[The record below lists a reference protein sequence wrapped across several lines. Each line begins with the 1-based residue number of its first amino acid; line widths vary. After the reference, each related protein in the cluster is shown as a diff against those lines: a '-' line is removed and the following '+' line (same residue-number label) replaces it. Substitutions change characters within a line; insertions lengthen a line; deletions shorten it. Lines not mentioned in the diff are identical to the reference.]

1 MTGSAASPTPLPV
14 VVLPD
19 ALAAAAAGRTF
30 DPHAVLG
37 PHLAPDSDDARAVVR
52 VLRPLADEVV
62 VVTTDGEHAAAH
74 EQDGVWAAV
83 VPVHQDPDGTRH
95 APDYRVRARYGHEA
109 TTADDP
115 YRFLP
120 TLGEVDLHLIREGRH
135 EELWRALGANVRTYP
150 SALGDTT
157 GTAFAVWAP
166 NARAVRVIGD
176 FNGWG
181 ATHPMRSLGSSGVW
195 ELFVPGVRTGARYKY
210 EILGPDGSWR
220 QKADPLAKATEV
232 PPATASVVVESQFTW
247 SDDAWL
253 AERAAHDPHTQP
265 LSIYEVHLGSWRQG
279 LSYRDL
285 AEQLT
290 AYVVEQ
296 GFTHVELLP
305 VAEHPF
311 GGSWGYQVTGYYA
324 PTSRFGHPDDFRYLV
339 DRLHAAGIGVV
350 VDWVPAHFPRD
361 EWALARF
368 DGTPC
373 YEHAD
378 PLRGEQPDWGTY
390 VFDFGRNEVRNFLVA
405 NATYWLEEFHVDA
418 LRVDAVASM
427 LYLDYSRGPGQWHP
441 NVHGGREN
449 LEAIAFLQEAN
460 ATAYRRTP
468 GVMMIA
474 EESTAWPGV
483 TRPTSAGGLGFG
495 LKWNMGWMNDS
506 LRYVAEEPIN
516 RRYHHHEITF
526 SMVYAYSEQFVLPI
540 SHDEVVHGKGSLYG
554 KMPGDDWQKR
564 AGVRAFLA
572 YQWSHPGKQL
582 LFMGSEIGQHTE
594 WNEGRSLDWDG
605 LAADPGRQGVQRA
618 VRDLNVLYRATPA
631 LWELDHD
638 PAGFEW
644 LDADDADH
652 NVLAYVRRGRD
663 GSEVAVVVNF
673 AGTPHEGY
681 RVPLPSGGTWR
692 EVLNTDAEV
701 YGGSGVGNLGEVEAE
716 AVPWK
721 GRAHSATLRL
731 PPLGALYLVPSPR

>member
-1 MTGSAASPTPLPV
+1 
-14 VVLPD
+14 
-19 ALAAAAAGRTF
+19 
-30 DPHAVLG
+30 
-37 PHLAPDSDDARAVVR
+37 
-52 VLRPLADEVV
+52 
-62 VVTTDGEHAAAH
+62 
-74 EQDGVWAAV
+74 
-83 VPVHQDPDGTRH
+83 
-95 APDYRVRARYGHEA
+95 
-109 TTADDP
+109 
-115 YRFLP
+115 
-120 TLGEVDLHLIREGRH
+120 
-135 EELWRALGANVRTYP
+135 
-150 SALGDTT
+150 
-157 GTAFAVWAP
+157 
-166 NARAVRVIGD
+166 
-176 FNGWG
+176 
-181 ATHPMRSLGSSGVW
+181 
-195 ELFVPGVRTGARYKY
+195 
-210 EILGPDGSWR
+210 
-220 QKADPLAKATEV
+220 
-232 PPATASVVVESQFTW
+232 
-247 SDDAWL
+247 
-253 AERAAHDPHTQP
+253 
-265 LSIYEVHLGSWRQG
+265 
-279 LSYRDL
+279 
-285 AEQLT
+285 
-290 AYVVEQ
+290 
-296 GFTHVELLP
+296 
-305 VAEHPF
+305 
-311 GGSWGYQVTGYYA
+311 
-324 PTSRFGHPDDFRYLV
+324 
-339 DRLHAAGIGVV
+339 
-350 VDWVPAHFPRD
+350 
-361 EWALARF
+361 
-368 DGTPC
+368 
-373 YEHAD
+373 
-378 PLRGEQPDWGTY
+378 
-390 VFDFGRNEVRNFLVA
+390 
-405 NATYWLEEFHVDA
+405 
-418 LRVDAVASM
+418 M

-582 LFMGSEIGQHTE
+582 LFMGSEIGQHSE

-618 VRDLNVLYRATPA
+618 VRDLNALYRATPA

-681 RVPLPSGGTWR
+681 RVALPSGGAWRRSSTPTRRSTAAPASATSARSRRSPCRGRDARSPRPCASLRWARCTSSRRRGRGLVRRGRGLVAEVEVWSPRSRSGRPGWWVGRWRRVYHPPLVPRGSPPGPPRPGATAPPTRLRLTLALPPRHHASRSPRGDRPLTAAGHR
-692 EVLNTDAEV
+692 EVTGRRRAW
-701 YGGSGVGNLGEVEAE
+701 LGCVSR
-716 AVPWK
+716 
-721 GRAHSATLRL
+721 G
-731 PPLGALYLVPSPR
+731 